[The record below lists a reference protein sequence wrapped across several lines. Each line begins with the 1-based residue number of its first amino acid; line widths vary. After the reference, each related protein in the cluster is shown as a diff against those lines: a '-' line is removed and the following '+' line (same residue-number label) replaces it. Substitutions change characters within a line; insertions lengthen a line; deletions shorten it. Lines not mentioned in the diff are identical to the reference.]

1 MINNLKA
8 TVCSFDYLRAIPFN
22 LDTPQHFSLV
32 YHNALPEKKATFLAK
47 PVLVLVV
54 FVPFQE
60 GFFSIFRSGT
70 LYN

>member
-47 PVLVLVV
+47 LAGAGLGRVRAVSG
-54 FVPFQE
+54 
-60 GFFSIFRSGT
+60 GFLFNIQIWYP
-70 LYN
+70 L